1 MGTHQVSSPSAGI
14 PGLMQQTYLLKENQ
28 TLSLNA
34 ALSGL
39 WHHGLTGSSPRLL
52 QSAKSSRRPSNLGSF
67 FYFPWLPTKKLSKR
81 VKA

>member
-1 MGTHQVSSPSAGI
+1 
-14 PGLMQQTYLLKENQ
+14 MQQTYLLNKNQ

-52 QSAKSSRRPSNLGSF
+52 QSAKSSRRSSNLRELFLFSVAADKKA
-67 FYFPWLPTKKLSKR
+67 LQARESMKLSEGTVPLEMR
-81 VKA
+81 E